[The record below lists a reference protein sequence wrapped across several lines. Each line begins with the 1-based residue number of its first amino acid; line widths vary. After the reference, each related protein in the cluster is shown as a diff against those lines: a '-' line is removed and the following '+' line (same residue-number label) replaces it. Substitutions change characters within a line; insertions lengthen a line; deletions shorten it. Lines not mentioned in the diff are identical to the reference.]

1 MLRTLTF
8 LALSGLLALAGPAQ
22 SAELAY
28 SFRTAAG
35 GGVALL
41 SVDEASGAVRSH
53 QVLFEDSRCALA
65 KKVRFS
71 SDGSRVLL
79 TVETED
85 KPYALLA
92 RSSAK
97 GEPLVVT
104 LPEPCDE
111 ARAAGDHFVVT
122 CEKGKLAL
130 VDAREGKVERVWK
143 GHDELK
149 PPSSD
154 PEDVI
159 VADLDGQSCVL
170 ATFQKD
176 KKDGKYQGNRIAIL
190 ELPRMDTLAELA
202 LPRDRP
208 ELHLA
213 GNSGLQGPCP
223 EVVVALPSENA
234 ILVTLDLYGAV
245 GIMDLDAALE
255 GRLAHYAVLPT
266 APDGKWG
273 NSFPDRAASIPGPDG
288 SLRVLVTNA
297 GRAGGA
303 VLIEPAARR
312 LAATWAT
319 PPGLEAPEWV
329 APLEAAVAV
338 CTGKLKFRGPDAV
351 EKELHPRSELYLLAL
366 GKRAG
371 RKGTVRTFELKA
383 PTRAGIA
390 LRPASS
396 RFVVVALEAAGDD
409 RLVVV
414 DGANGKIAAELA
426 AAGQVQRFERRP

>member
-1 MLRTLTF
+1 MNRALAF
-8 LALSGLLALAGPAQ
+8 LALLGLLAVAGPAP

-41 SVDEASGAVRSH
+41 SIDEASGAVRSH
-53 QVLFEDSRCALA
+53 QVLFEDARCALA

-71 SDGSRVLL
+71 ADGSRVLL
-79 TVETED
+79 TIESED

-92 RSSAK
+92 RSSGK
-97 GEPLVVT
+97 GEPRVVE

-122 CEKGKLAL
+122 CSKGKLAL
-130 VDAREGKVERVWK
+130 VDARKGEVERVWK
-143 GHDELK
+143 GHDDLK

-159 VADLDGQSCVL
+159 VADLDGESRVL

-176 KKDGKYQGNRIAIL
+176 KKDGKFQGNRVAIL
-190 ELPRMDTLAELA
+190 ELPKMDTIADLS
-202 LPRDRP
+202 LPRDRA

-213 GNSGLQGPCP
+213 GNSDLQGPCP

-245 GIMDLDAALE
+245 GIMDLDAALD

-266 APDGKWG
+266 ALDGKWG
-273 NSFPDRAASIPGPDG
+273 NSFPDRAARVPGPDG
-288 SLRVLVTNA
+288 SQRVLVTNA
-297 GRAGGA
+297 GRTGGA

-329 APLEAAVAV
+329 APLSAAVAV

-351 EKELHPRSELYLLAL
+351 EKELHPRSELYLLSL
-366 GKRAG
+366 GTRAG
-371 RKGTVRTFELKA
+371 RKGTVRTFDLKA

-390 LRPASS
+390 LRPQSI
-396 RFVVVALEAAGDD
+396 RFIVVALEAAGDD
-409 RLVVV
+409 HLVVV
-414 DGANGKIAAELA
+414 DGANGKVTAELTA
-426 AAGQVQRFERRP
+426 SGQVQRFERRP